1 VMISLTR
8 IMTLLLLLDSWLV
21 QVHAE
26 TAASS
31 FSIIDGTHHH
41 QHHSSSMSGNSIAS
55 QAAEATT
62 TTTSSSSLEAAEE
75 SSFVGNSS
83 RRSSSSLLFLD
94 NNKSK
99 RQQNKH
105 QQEQQQQEEVLYIT
119 KRNGQR
125 QELDPEKIYQR
136 LVRLTETNDESA
148 LSSSSSSSTSSSSS
162 ASSSRS
168 PLSPLDLRFL
178 DLQSLTATIVRGM
191 YPNVTTREIDVLAA
205 ETAASKSTQHADYAR
220 LAARILVTQNHKHTP
235 GTFAQAI
242 EILSSSSHNTDH
254 HPVAA
259 TAAAD
264 KNQPDDKSSNNEIQ
278 NDNTYRGFIHPHLA
292 ALVRRHASRINGEI
306 VNERDLQTTYFGFKT
321 LERAYLLR
329 DEQGAI
335 VERPQYLWMRVALG
349 IHCMNLTSSSKNNSG
364 DEEQAKEE
372 EEEQALQSAFETYH
386 LMSRGY
392 FTHASPTLYHAGTTH
407 PQLSSCFLV
416 QMSADSIDGIYDT
429 LKRCAVISK
438 AAGGIGLSVHNI
450 RARGTPIRGTRGI
463 SNGLL
468 PMLRVYDVTSRYVDQ
483 GGGKR
488 PGAFAIYLEP
498 WHADIFD
505 VLNLKKNHGKEE
517 QRARDLF
524 YGLWIPDLF
533 MKRVEDDGI
542 WSLMCPHLCPG
553 LAQVYGH
560 DFDEL
565 YQEYERQGRFVR
577 QIRARDLWGA
587 ILESQIETGTPYML
601 YKDACNAKS
610 NQKNLGTIQCSNLCT
625 EIVQYTDEEEV
636 AVCNLASICL
646 SKFVVVTPLSPPPSS
661 SSFSSSTLS
670 EDKNHGT
677 SPRPFGSTPP
687 ESGRAYFDHGALH
700 ATSKIVTRNL
710 NKIIDINSYPVPG
723 SQVSN
728 MRHRPIGIGVSGLA
742 DAFLRLGLPFTSPQ
756 AKQLN
761 EAIFETIY
769 HAALEASAELA
780 QEDGPYETFE
790 GSPASRGKLQFNLW
804 GVQDKDTPSQRQAAA
819 ATAAAAAVLST
830 SSPLLQRYPSPWN
843 TTGYDWD
850 ALRQCIVRTGL
861 RNSLLLAPMPTAS
874 TSQILGVNECFEP
887 FSSNLYL
894 RRVKAGE
901 FIMANPHLLQDLA
914 DRGLWTPDVR
924 NQMMRDGGSVQ
935 KIDIIPQRLKDLYK
949 TVWEIKMKDIIDMA
963 ADRGK
968 FVDQSQSLNLF
979 IADPSV
985 DKLTAMHFYAWKKG
999 LKTGMYYLRT
1009 KPAVSAIQ
1017 YTVEN
1022 NKQQQR
1028 QQSMEDDISCSSS
1041 ISSQIPL
1048 AERDDVCISCSS

>member
-1 VMISLTR
+1 MVTKKQTLSLVSPPAATPRLLVIVMTVMISLIR
-8 IMTLLLLLDSWLV
+8 RLDASVPQV
-21 QVHAE
+21 QAE
-26 TAASS
+26 SS
-31 FSIIDGTHHH
+31 SIIDTHG
-41 QHHSSSMSGNSIAS
+41 SFSGQIGS
-55 QAAEATT
+55 QAA
-62 TTTSSSSLEAAEE
+62 TTSLKAD
-75 SSFVGNSS
+75 SSFGDSNSRS
-83 RRSSSSLLFLD
+83 HSSSSSSLLFFD
-94 NNKSK
+94 NEKQQQH
-99 RQQNKH
+99 RQQ
-105 QQEQQQQEEVLYIT
+105 QEEEVLYIT

-136 LVRLTETNDESA
+136 LVRLTETNDVSA
-148 LSSSSSSSTSSSSS
+148 LSSSSSSSLLSSSS
-162 ASSSRS
+162 
-168 PLSPLDLRFL
+168 LSPLDLRFL
-178 DLQSLTATIVRGM
+178 DLRALTATIVRGM

-220 LAARILVTQNHKHTP
+220 LAARVLVTQNHLQTP
-235 GTFAQAI
+235 PTFSQAL
-242 EILSSSSHNTDH
+242 EILSRDAKQEQTSRQDMNNNKQH
-254 HPVAA
+254 
-259 TAAAD
+259 
-264 KNQPDDKSSNNEIQ
+264 DD
-278 NDNTYRGFIHPHLA
+278 TYRGFIHPRLA
-292 ALVRRHASRINGEI
+292 ALVHRHAHRINGEI
-306 VNERDLQTTYFGFKT
+306 VNERDLQMTYFGFKT

-329 DEQGAI
+329 DEQGVI

-349 IHCMNLTSSSKNNSG
+349 IHCMNLIDNINCS
-364 DEEQAKEE
+364 DEDAEGAEE
-372 EEEQALQSAFETYH
+372 RALQSAFETYH

-392 FTHASPTLYHAGTTH
+392 FTHASPTLFHAGTTH

-533 MKRVEDDGI
+533 MKRVEDDGV

-553 LAQVYGH
+553 LAQVYGQ

-565 YQEYERQGRFVR
+565 YQEYERQGRIVR

-610 NQKNLGTIQCSNLCT
+610 NQQNLGTIQCSNLCT

-646 SKFVVVTPLSPPPSS
+646 SKFVVVNPLSS
-661 SSFSSSTLS
+661 SSSSSTLPG
-670 EDKNHGT
+670 EDKDQCT
-677 SPRPFGSTPP
+677 SHHRPFGSTPP

-700 ATSKIVTRNL
+700 ATAKIVTRNL

-790 GSPASRGKLQFNLW
+790 GSPASRGQLQFNLW
-804 GVQDKDTPSQRQAAA
+804 GIQDKDTPSQRQAD
-819 ATAAAAAVLST
+819 AAAAAAGTVSPA
-830 SSPLLQRYPSPWN
+830 SPPLLQRYPSPWN
-843 TTGYDWD
+843 ATGYDWD
-850 ALRQCIVRTGL
+850 AIRQRIVRTGL

-935 KIDIIPQRLKDLYK
+935 KIDVIPQRLKELYK

-1022 NKQQQR
+1022 NKQHQN
-1028 QQSMEDDISCSSS
+1028 MEDDVSSSS